1 MDIDMNELR
10 RRRDEINMLSA
21 QAKWDPP
28 DETGCKIT
36 YLRVRPGTL
45 GNGLS
50 EGICFAYDCQKRKA
64 KEQPKLRKGTKHYIR
79 LVRRDGKLLRV
90 DKYTDGEID
99 VVHLGQEIDGVRY
112 MFPFFEDGTPY
123 LTYTYAT
130 HWRNGHPTAEYACS
144 GGQILRWTY
153 DYREDGS
160 IGVSY
165 VNAVPD
171 GNEPIICW
179 STADYYPR
187 EEITLQQTGYWD
199 FWMKDPK

>member
-1 MDIDMNELR
+1 
-10 RRRDEINMLSA
+10 
-21 QAKWDPP
+21 
-28 DETGCKIT
+28 
-36 YLRVRPGTL
+36 
-45 GNGLS
+45 
-50 EGICFAYDCQKRKA
+50 
-64 KEQPKLRKGTKHYIR
+64 
-79 LVRRDGKLLRV
+79 
-90 DKYTDGEID
+90 
-99 VVHLGQEIDGVRY
+99 

-123 LTYTYAT
+123 LTYSYVT

-153 DYREDGS
+153 DYRENGS

-179 STADYYPR
+179 STADYYPG

-199 FWMKDPK
+199 FWMNDPK